1 MPAQPEYVRV
11 RLDNGAH
18 KTMTAERAEATGL
31 KPLKQEPLRRDG
43 SPAPTKHR
51 ARLGAGRSQSSTD
64 EAPASD
70 APKEG

>member
-1 MPAQPEYVRV
+1 MPVTPEHVRV

-18 KTMTAERAEATGL
+18 KTITRERAEAAGL
-31 KPLKQEPLRRDG
+31 RPLKQEALRPDG
-43 SPAPTKHR
+43 SPRPTKHR
-51 ARLGAGRSQSSTD
+51 VDIGAGRSQSTTD